1 MTAPGHVVVAGGG
14 IAGIAAAVR
23 LAEAG
28 APVTL
33 LEATRTL
40 GGRAGSFT
48 DKATGETIDNCQHVT
63 MGACTAYLDLLDR
76 LGARDK
82 LTWTVQQ
89 WWVEAGGRTSVIQP
103 GTLPAP
109 LHFAPAQMRATF
121 IGLGDGLALAR
132 AGRAMLRADRAA
144 HASET
149 FAEFLRRIDQPE
161 HLIRTLWEPVVVSAC
176 NLSCDKVAAS
186 VALHVFQDGLL
197 ANPGSAAIGLPKT
210 SLVELYES
218 APALIGKAGGE
229 IRFGARVESLDASS
243 VTLVGGERIEGD
255 RVVCALPL
263 ASALRAVDASARDDR
278 FDGLDRIGFS
288 PILGVHITFDRPVM
302 GTPHAVLV
310 DRPTQWLFRKD
321 FEGRVVH
328 AVASAADA
336 WVDLSP
342 QQRVD
347 RVLADIGACYPR
359 SSEARIE
366 RAVPVLEK
374 RATFAATPEA
384 EALRPPVTGE
394 SGLLLAGDWVRTG
407 WPATMEGA
415 TRAGYLAA
423 AAALGADP
431 DDLIPTDRPVGWLAR
446 RLGLRRPPNPWAHPA
461 AIA

>member
-1 MTAPGHVVVAGGG
+1 MTAPKHVAIAGGG

-28 APVTL
+28 VRVTL

-48 DKATGETIDNCQHVT
+48 DSATGDTIDNCQHVT
-63 MGACTAYLDLLDR
+63 MGACTAYLDLLKR
-76 LGARDK
+76 LKARDD
-82 LTWTVQQ
+82 LAWTVQQ
-89 WWVEAGGRTSVIQP
+89 WWVEAGGRTSVIAP
-103 GTLPAP
+103 SALPAP
-109 LHFAPAQMRATF
+109 LHFVPAQMRAAF
-121 IGLGDGLALAR
+121 ISLKDGRALAR
-132 AGRAMLRADRAA
+132 AGWAMLKAERSALAGV
-144 HASET
+144 T
-149 FAEFLRRIDQPE
+149 FSEFLRGCDQPE
-161 HLIRTLWEPVVVSAC
+161 HLVRKLWEPVVVSAC
-176 NLSCDKVAAS
+176 NLPSDRVAAS
-186 VALHVFQDGLL
+186 VALHVFQDALL
-197 ANPGSAAIGLPKT
+197 ANTGSGAIGLPKVP
-210 SLVELYES
+210 LVDLYRH
-218 APALIGKAGGE
+218 APAIIQSGGGE
-229 IRFGARVESLDASS
+229 IRFGARVETLDGAS
-243 VTLVGGERIEGD
+243 VTLQSGERIEAD

-263 ASALRAVDASARDDR
+263 ASTLRAVDAGARDNR
-278 FDGLDRIGFS
+278 FDGLDRIGYS

-310 DRPTQWLFRKD
+310 DRSTQWLFRKD
-321 FEGRVVH
+321 TEGRVVH
-328 AVASAADA
+328 AVVSAADA
-336 WVDLSP
+336 WMDLSP

-384 EALRPPVTGE
+384 EAIRPPVTGD

-423 AAALGADP
+423 AEALGEDP
-431 DDLIPTDRPVGWLAR
+431 QALIPVDRPIGWLAR
-446 RLGLRRPPNPWAHPA
+446 RLGLRRPADPWAPA
-461 AIA
+461 